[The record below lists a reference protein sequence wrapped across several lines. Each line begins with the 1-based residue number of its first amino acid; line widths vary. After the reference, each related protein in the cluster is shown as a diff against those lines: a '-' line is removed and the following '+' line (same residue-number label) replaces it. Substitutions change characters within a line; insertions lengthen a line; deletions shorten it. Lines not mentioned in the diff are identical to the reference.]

1 MNTMNYSEDD
11 SKSKF
16 PADTPLAMMYVPWQQ
31 FNETY
36 TENTAL
42 EKGTVFPE
50 LYYPFL
56 GREVDS
62 NDRK

>member
-42 EKGTVFPE
+42 TCAYGAAN
-50 LYYPFL
+50 L
-56 GREVDS
+56 
-62 NDRK
+62 